1 MPSGPTDVR
10 LADLLCRS
18 EERVPGAEAVA
29 PLLWSGQ
36 LTEDDVVYRDL
47 IDCLRV
53 FLQGLEQP
61 G

>member
-1 MPSGPTDVR
+1 MPSVPTD
-10 LADLLCRS
+10 LWFADFLCRS
-18 EERVPGAEAVA
+18 EERVPGTQAVP

-53 FLQGLEQP
+53 FLRGLEQP